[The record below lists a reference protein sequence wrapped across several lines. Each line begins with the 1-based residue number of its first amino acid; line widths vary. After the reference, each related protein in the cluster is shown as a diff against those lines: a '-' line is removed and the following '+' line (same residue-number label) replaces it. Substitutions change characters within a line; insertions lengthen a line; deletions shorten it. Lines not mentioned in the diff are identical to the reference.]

1 MLKFSKNV
9 ILIEQNFVNK
19 NRESIEVFHL
29 KHGIFKHD
37 FFIWGTCVEAAI
49 VLRLYETCETEFGL
63 VNMHNIRWSP
73 KGLVEKKTLFEW
85 LKQSINVY
93 RRPFHVHEWE

>member
-37 FFIWGTCVEAAI
+37 FFI
-49 VLRLYETCETEFGL
+49 
-63 VNMHNIRWSP
+63 
-73 KGLVEKKTLFEW
+73 
-85 LKQSINVY
+85 
-93 RRPFHVHEWE
+93 